1 MLFLI
6 LGAHRKQALFTINI
20 ENIIFADNKVILLP
34 NKTLKHT
41 NPNRPLEPLTHHK
54 YEAEEKLC
62 IVNCLQSYLEK
73 RNHLVNDEVRE
84 LLIRYGKS
92 HKPVSSES
100 VGRWI
105 KNELTNAGV
114 DTTVFRPHSYGL
126 ASVSKAKVTCVL
138 TSVILEKGC
147 WKKESTF
154 LKCYYKDVINNKI
167 QGDEL
172 K

>member
-6 LGAHRKQALFTINI
+6 LGARRKQALFTINI

-41 NPNRPLEPLTHHK
+41 DPNRPLETFTYHK

-73 RNHLVNDEVRE
+73 LNHLVNSEVRE
-84 LLIRYGKS
+84 LLITYGKP
-92 HKPVSSES
+92 HKPVSGDS

-105 KNELTNAGV
+105 KYELTNAGV
-114 DTTVFRPHSYGL
+114 DATVFKPHGCRS
-126 ASVSKAKVTCVL
+126 ASVSKAKVNDVPR
-138 TSVILEKGC
+138 SVILEKG
-147 WKKESTF
+147 
-154 LKCYYKDVINNKI
+154 
-167 QGDEL
+167 DEL
-172 K
+172 NYTASLILK

>member
-1 MLFLI
+1 MEPLTY
-6 LGAHRKQALFTINI
+6 GT
-20 ENIIFADNKVILLP
+20 
-34 NKTLKHT
+34 T
-41 NPNRPLEPLTHHK
+41 LEPLMYK
-54 YEAEEKLC
+54 YEAEEKLY
-62 IVNCLQSYLEK
+62 IVNWLQSYLGK

-114 DTTVFRPHSYGL
+114 DTTVFKPHSCRS
-126 ASVSKAKVTCVL
+126 ASVNKAKVNGVP

-147 WKKESTF
+147 WKRESTF
-154 LKCYYKDVINNKI
+154 KEFYYKDVINNEI
-167 QGDEL
+167 EGDEL
-172 K
+172 NYTSSLILK